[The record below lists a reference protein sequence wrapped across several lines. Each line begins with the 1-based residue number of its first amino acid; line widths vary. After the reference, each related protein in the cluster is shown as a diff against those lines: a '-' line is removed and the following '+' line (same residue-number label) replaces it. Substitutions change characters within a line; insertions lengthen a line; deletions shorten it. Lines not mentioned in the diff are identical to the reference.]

1 MPGNNLYRLSD
12 NFTANVK
19 KRAESNYYLQNLLS
33 SAESFGL
40 VGVRALVHEKIPRLF
55 FPIFFPFLRRKQVN
69 SNNMTIHNCNTLVL
83 KVPNYLIN
91 CHNVCFL
98 LFSSKKRIKMG
109 KKRRGIFSCTRA
121 LVKRKDFKASLGKMK
136 TRNSW
141 SKGTHCIKARKAKWK
156 HVRHP
161 YQAYTSGNQRINLH
175 FFE

>member
-1 MPGNNLYRLSD
+1 MDTKSIPKTNQSFHTRATKKINLVCASLAGKSD
-12 NFTANVK
+12 LFL
-19 KRAESNYYLQNLLS
+19 REESSKHEINI
-33 SAESFGL
+33 F
-40 VGVRALVHEKIPRLF
+40 VRALVHEKIPRLF

-121 LVKRKDFKASLGKMK
+121 LNKRKMVTGSKRCVEKQEIYTHHASSLVVHIYE
-136 TRNSW
+136 T
-141 SKGTHCIKARKAKWK
+141 
-156 HVRHP
+156 
-161 YQAYTSGNQRINLH
+161 
-175 FFE
+175 